1 MLVSVSGYNFTGS
14 GAVFDL
20 LKEYEDVSIVSAS
33 EIAFVYL
40 PDGLIDLDYH
50 VNHSASYLNGD
61 VAIHRFWNLCKKCG
75 MPRDYRE
82 QFLAIAKE
90 YLNEIVSTA
99 WQGFSAFD
107 DTRLEGISYVFW
119 RIKRWYSIILYHFF
133 KRSPAACSRTMYL
146 AYHSENFSKATEKFL
161 DRVAGFGESKGK
173 NISVFNQFFSA
184 SQPELSMKYAK
195 DAKTIVVE
203 RDPRDVFILG
213 KMKRETSC
221 YPYDNVKSYV
231 EYFMACQ
238 GNADKAESER
248 VLRIQFEDLIYHYD
262 DTVQKIEKFL
272 GIKKHVRKKQYFKP
286 EVSVNNTQLKER
298 FPQMKEDI
306 AYIEGLLEDDLYC
319 FPVIRKGEGDFF

>member
-20 LKEYEDVSIVSAS
+20 LREYEDVFVFSPS
-33 EIAFVYL
+33 EIAFIYL

-61 VAIHRFWNLCKKCG
+61 VAVHRFWNLCKKCG
-75 MPRDYRE
+75 MPKEYRE
-82 QFLAIAKE
+82 QFLNITKE
-90 YLNEIVSTA
+90 YLSEIAGTS

-107 DTRLEGISYVFW
+107 DTRLAGVSYLFW
-119 RIKRWYSIILYHFF
+119 RIKRLYSIIIYHFF
-133 KRSPAACSRTMYL
+133 KKRSAACSRTMYL
-146 AYHSENFSKATEKFL
+146 AHHSRQFSQATEKYL
-161 DRVAGFGESKGK
+161 DRIAELCESKGK

-184 SQPELSMKYAK
+184 SQPEMSMKYAK
-195 DAKTIVVE
+195 SAKTIVVE

-221 YPYDNVKSYV
+221 YPYDDVKSYV
-231 EYFMACQ
+231 EYFNACQ

-262 DTVQKIEKFL
+262 DIVQKIEDFL
-272 GIKKHVRKKQYFKP
+272 GIKEHVRKKQYFKP

-298 FPQMKEDI
+298 FPQMREDI
-306 AYIEGLLEDDLYC
+306 EYIEKTLKDDLYC
-319 FPVIRKGEGDFF
+319 FPVVRKGEGDFF

>member
-20 LKEYEDVSIVSAS
+20 LKEYEDVSVFSES

-50 VNHSASYLNGD
+50 VNQSASYLNGD
-61 VAIHRFWNLCKKCG
+61 VAVHRFWNLCKRCG
-75 MPRDYRE
+75 MPKAYRE
-82 QFLAIAKE
+82 QFLAITKE
-90 YLNEIVSTA
+90 YLSEIAGIS
-99 WQGFSAFD
+99 WQGYSAFD
-107 DTRLEGISYVFW
+107 ETRLTGASYVSW
-119 RIKRWYSIILYHFF
+119 RIKRWYSIIIYHFF
-133 KRSPAACSRTMYL
+133 KRSSSACSRTMYL
-146 AYHSENFSKATEKFL
+146 AHHSEDFSKATEKYL
-161 DRVAGFGESKGK
+161 DRIAGLGASNGHD
-173 NISVFNQFFSA
+173 ISVFNQFFSA

-213 KMKRETSC
+213 KRKRETSC
-221 YPYDNVKSYV
+221 YPYDDVKSYV
-231 EYFMACQ
+231 EYFKACQ
-238 GNADKAESER
+238 GNADKEQSER

-262 DTVQKIEKFL
+262 NTVQEIEDFL

-298 FPQMKEDI
+298 FPQMQGDI
-306 AYIEGLLEDDLYC
+306 DYIERALKDDLYC
-319 FPVIRKGEGDFF
+319 FPVVRRGEGDFF